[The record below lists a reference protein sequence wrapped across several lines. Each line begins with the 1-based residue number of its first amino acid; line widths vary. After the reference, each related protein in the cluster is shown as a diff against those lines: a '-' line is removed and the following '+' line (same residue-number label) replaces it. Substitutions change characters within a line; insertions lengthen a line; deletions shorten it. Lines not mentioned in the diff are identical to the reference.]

1 MSMCIVH
8 LCMQLILCQ
17 RRFMM
22 LLTKTKRLSLLFDSR
37 YCLRSLCVTQTV
49 VDLFFRCAAHEC
61 EFVWF
66 FCLRVTNI

>member
-22 LLTKTKRLSLLFDSR
+22 LLTKTKRLSLLFDSC
-37 YCLRSLCVTQTV
+37 YCLRSRCVTQTV
-49 VDLFFRCAAHEC
+49 VDLFFGVLHMNVNLFGFFAC
-61 EFVWF
+61 E
-66 FCLRVTNI
+66 